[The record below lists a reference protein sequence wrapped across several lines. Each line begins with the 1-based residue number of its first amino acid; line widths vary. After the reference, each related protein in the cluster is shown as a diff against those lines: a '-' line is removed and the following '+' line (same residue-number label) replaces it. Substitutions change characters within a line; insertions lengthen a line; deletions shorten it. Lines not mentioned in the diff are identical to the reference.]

1 MKKRFNPFSNIV
13 AAFVILIVFLLII
26 PLPTFILDFL
36 FIFQI
41 GLSLVILLIAMYV
54 KESLDFS
61 VFPTLLL
68 VTTIFRLGLNISST
82 RSILTNQGYAGE
94 VVKAFGQFVIKGN
107 VVVGLLIFLI
117 IVLVQF
123 LVITKGSERVAE
135 VSARFTLDAMPGKQ
149 MAIDADL
156 NSGVITED
164 EARIRRDKIQRES
177 AFFGAM
183 DGATKFV
190 KGDSIMSIVTTIINL
205 VGGIIIGL
213 VIDGNSFGDVVKI
226 YSTATVGDGLMSQ
239 VPALL
244 ISVSTGML
252 VTRSASEADINADF
266 SKQFLSQPKVLIIGG
281 IALIFLIFVGFPPL
295 QLFTLSAL
303 LIGSGILLLRKPVKQ
318 QEKVSE
324 EDEAPSEEIVTEAS
338 YYRNIDNLYELL
350 NVELLRIDFGY
361 SLIPLVDEAN
371 GGSFLD
377 RVVMFRKQYAMEMGM
392 IIPPVQLKDSAKIN
406 PNQYSICIK
415 GEEVAKGDILVDHY
429 LGLAPSEK
437 EDVLEGIETIE
448 PAFGIKAKWIS
459 ESQKVKAEL
468 LGYTLIDPVSVIITH
483 LSEVI
488 KSHAYEILNREEI
501 NNMLENLKKSNAS
514 IVNDTVPAV
523 ISISD
528 LQKVLSRLLQ
538 EDVPIKDLETILE
551 TLGDYGTKIKDT
563 DMLTE
568 YVRQALK
575 RTISHRFTEANQ
587 MKVISLDPGVESVI
601 MGSVKRM
608 DTGSYLALD
617 QQSITKIVNAATQ
630 QIDKIKELVQTP
642 IILTSPVVRV
652 YFKKLIDQFYPN
664 IVVLSF
670 SEIDTQVQIQAL
682 GNIVI

>member
-1 MKKRFNPFSNIV
+1 MKKLLNNTI

-26 PLPTFILDFL
+26 PLPTPILDFL
-36 FIFQI
+36 FIAQI
-41 GLSLVILLIAMYV
+41 GIALLILLMSMYV

-61 VFPTLLL
+61 IFPTLLL
-68 VTTIFRLGLNISST
+68 VTTMFRLGLNISST
-82 RSILTNQGYAGE
+82 RSILTNAGYAGE
-94 VVKAFGQFVIKGN
+94 VVKVFGEFVIRGDAI
-107 VVVGLLIFLI
+107 VGAIIFII

-156 NSGVITED
+156 NSGMID
-164 EARIRRDKIQRES
+164 EATARIRREKVQREA

-183 DGATKFV
+183 DGASKFV
-190 KGDSIMSIVTTIINL
+190 KGDSIMSIVVTAINFL
-205 VGGIIIGL
+205 GGL
-213 VIDGNSFGDVVKI
+213 VIGIVIEGMEAMDALNVYGI
-226 YSTATVGDGLMSQ
+226 ATVGDGLMSQ

-244 ISVSTGML
+244 ISVSTGMI
-252 VTRSASEADINADF
+252 VTRSSSEADINTDF
-266 SKQFLSQPKVLIIGG
+266 KKQFLSQPLVLIIAG
-281 IALIFLIFVGFPPL
+281 IALLFLMFIGFPPL
-295 QLFTLSAL
+295 QLIMISAM
-303 LIGSGILLLRKPVKQ
+303 LIGLGVMLLRGGIKPSAPVA
-318 QEKVSE
+318 EEEVST
-324 EDEAPSEEIVTEAS
+324 EEIVSEAA
-338 YYRNIDNLYELL
+338 YYRNIENLYELL
-350 NVELLRIDFGY
+350 NVEQLRIEFGY
-361 SLIPLVDEAN
+361 SLIPLVDEAS

-392 IIPPVQLKDSAKIN
+392 IIPPVQLKDSSRIN

-437 EDVLEGIETIE
+437 EDVIEGIETVE

-459 ESQKVKAEL
+459 EDKKVKAEI

-488 KSHAYEILNREEI
+488 KAHAYEILNRAEI
-501 NNMLENLKKSNAS
+501 NNMLENLKKTNPA
-514 IVNDTVPAV
+514 IVNDTVPTV
-523 ISISD
+523 ISVGD
-528 LQKVLSRLLQ
+528 LQKVLSKLLQ

-551 TLGDYGTKIKDT
+551 TLGDYGVKIKDT

-575 RTISHRFTEANQ
+575 RTISRKFTEANQ
-587 MKVISLDPGVESVI
+587 MKVISLDPSVENMI
-601 MGSVKRM
+601 MGAVKKL
-608 DTGSYLALD
+608 DNGSYLALD
-617 QQSITKIVNAATQ
+617 QNNIQKIINATTQ

-642 IILTSPVVRV
+642 VILTSPVVRI

-682 GNIVI
+682 GNIAV